1 MSRKDSRQ
9 HDEQSTLTP
18 SHFVHTT
25 PVIAK
30 NVCDNAS
37 PTSVRAFEHGMAHEM
52 GQPQTPNE
60 ASPGEAGA

>member
-1 MSRKDSRQ
+1 MN
-9 HDEQSTLTP
+9 
-18 SHFVHTT
+18 TT

-37 PTSVRAFEHGMAHEM
+37 PTSVRAFEHGMALEM
-52 GQPQTPNE
+52 GQSQMPNE